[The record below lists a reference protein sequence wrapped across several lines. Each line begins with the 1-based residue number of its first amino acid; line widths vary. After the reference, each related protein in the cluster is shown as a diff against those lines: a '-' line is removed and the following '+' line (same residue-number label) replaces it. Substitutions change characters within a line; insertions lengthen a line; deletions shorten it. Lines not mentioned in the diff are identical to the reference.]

1 MAWAVEAIPEPC
13 HLALAA
19 LEALEEV
26 AEEEEEASAE
36 ASKEVS
42 KEAEAEADSV
52 EALVVAVEADSE
64 AVAATL
70 ALEAATEAA
79 TEAAL
84 EHPMEPRPA
93 LEDSTEE
100 TEIEASLVVGMSLE
114 AADAHMTTDL
124 AATEMA
130 AVDMA
135 IVTVNETATATATVI
150 ETVVTV
156 VTVIVIETARDVG
169 PVVTWNPLA
178 AEKVGIGRGTMIAH
192 AMKTTGSEDTRVVAT
207 RTLESCA
214 ATKLDDWC
222 KSTQISTPW
231 WVSNDCLTNFLCI
244 LSFTSQG

>member
-1 MAWAVEAIPEPC
+1 M
-13 HLALAA
+13 
-19 LEALEEV
+19 
-26 AEEEEEASAE
+26 AEEEEEEEEAFEE

-42 KEAEAEADSV
+42 KAAEAEADSV
-52 EALVVAVEADSE
+52 EALAVAVEADSE

-70 ALEAATEAA
+70 ALEVATEAA

-93 LEDSTEE
+93 LGDSTEE

-114 AADAHMTTDL
+114 AADAHMMTDL

-130 AVDMA
+130 AADMA
-135 IVTVNETATATATVI
+135 IVTVIETATATVVTVTEI

-156 VTVIVIETARDVG
+156 VTVATVIETARDVG
-169 PVVTWNPLA
+169 LVVTRNPLA

-192 AMKTTGSEDTRVVAT
+192 AMKTTGSEDSRVVAT

-214 ATKLDDWC
+214 ATKPDDWC
-222 KSTQISTPW
+222 NSKQVSTLW
-231 WVSNDCLTNFLCI
+231 WVNNDCLTNFLCI